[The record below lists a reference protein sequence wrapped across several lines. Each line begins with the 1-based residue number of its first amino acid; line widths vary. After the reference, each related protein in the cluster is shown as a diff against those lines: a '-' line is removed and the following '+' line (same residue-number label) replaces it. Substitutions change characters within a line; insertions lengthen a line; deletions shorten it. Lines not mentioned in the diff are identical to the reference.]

1 MISVKI
7 ILVYVVILA
16 LFTCEWCEPGP
27 TIQEQV
33 DAFNEAGW
41 ELFTE
46 SEFSAALDEFKDGLN
61 LDPVNISGNVG
72 RGWSLLM
79 LDNED
84 QDTIVAVLEAG
95 AASPS
100 ADGWQEHSWCGLAVV
115 KLNQLYYSAADSLAR
130 LVLAADS
137 GYIFTYREQID
148 WRALL
153 VIQAQARF
161 FAASYASYSLA
172 WQAIQPLLAETDS
185 PVNLPNGDLDR
196 TDSSTWNVNG
206 TTFALYEAALA
217 EVIQILAE
225 EYSQE

>member
-27 TIQEQV
+27 TTQEQV
-33 DAFNEAGW
+33 DDFNETGW

-46 SEFSAALDEFKDGLN
+46 SEFSAALEEFKEGLN

-79 LDNED
+79 LDDED
-84 QDTIVAVLEAG
+84 QDTIVAVLEAV
-95 AASPS
+95 AAGPS

-115 KLNQLYYSAADSLAR
+115 KLNQLYYSAADSLAG
-130 LVLAADS
+130 LVLAANS
-137 GYIFTYREQID
+137 GYLFTYREQIN
-148 WRALL
+148 WRDLL

-161 FAASYASYSLA
+161 ITTDYAGA
-172 WQAIQPLLAETDS
+172 WQAIEPLLAGTTS
-185 PVNLPNGDLDR
+185 PVDLSNVNLDPAV
-196 TDSSTWNVNG
+196 SSTWIVNG
-206 TTFALYEAALA
+206 IDFALYEAALA

-225 EYSQE
+225 KYRQE